1 MHDPL
6 LVHVVQRAAQLGEVL
21 PDGSFRNQLPLLL
34 EVLDHPGGRKV
45 EGFRDCSYGTKITHL
60 WII

>member
-34 EVLDHPGGRKV
+34 EVLDHPGGR
-45 EGFRDCSYGTKITHL
+45 
-60 WII
+60 